1 MLDRRRCRGDHPR
14 QDLASVAKDLD
25 LSVPKHEH
33 LIDLL
38 KNVWAMRDYDHGC
51 APSFEILKRLDQGF
65 FGTVIQIGVWLV
77 EDDQARVP
85 VNGSCKCYPLSL
97 TAG

>member
-1 MLDRRRCRGDHPR
+1 MLDRRRCGPNHFR
-14 QDLASVAKDLD
+14 QDLASISKGLD
-25 LSVPKHEH
+25 LSVVKYEH

-51 APSFEILKRLDQGF
+51 ATNLEVLKRLDQGF

-85 VNGSCKCYPLSL
+85 VHGSRKCYPLAL